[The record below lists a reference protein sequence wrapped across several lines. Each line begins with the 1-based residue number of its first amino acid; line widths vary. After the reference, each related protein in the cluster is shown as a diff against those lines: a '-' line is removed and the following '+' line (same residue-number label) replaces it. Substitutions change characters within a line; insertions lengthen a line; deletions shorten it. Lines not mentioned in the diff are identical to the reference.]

1 MGGAPGE
8 GTAGRAV
15 SVLAASSAPGVG
27 MAAADGRGELDELRR
42 MLHDTTLQMLEY
54 IARGGRAGRGAR
66 ADELMQVAAIAA
78 SELRERLECAPHG
91 EPDLL
96 AGVRRVVRE
105 ARRLGEVDIEVAY
118 GPVDETVPSAQAQA
132 LCDALREALTNVR
145 KHACAGRAIVYC
157 EAEDGRALVTVR
169 DDGVGLDESRLAG
182 GFGIPNS
189 ILGRMATSGGW
200 ARLERL
206 NGSGTMVVLGIGPE
220 VAA

>member
-1 MGGAPGE
+1 
-8 GTAGRAV
+8 V
-15 SVLAASSAPGVG
+15 SVLAASSALGVDMTG
-27 MAAADGRGELDELRR
+27 ADGELDELRR

-54 IARGGRAGRGAR
+54 IARGGRAGRRAR
-66 ADELMQVAAIAA
+66 ADELMHVAAIAA
-78 SELRERLECAPHG
+78 SELRERLEAAPHG

-145 KHACAGRAIVYC
+145 KHARAGRAIVYC
-157 EAEDGRALVTVR
+157 EAEEGRALVTVR
-169 DDGVGLDESRLAG
+169 DDGVGLDESRLAR
-182 GFGIPNS
+182 GFGISNS

-220 VAA
+220 VMA